1 MPSMYIMSFYR
12 PGAIDHHMEE
22 RMASHIALRIGPM
35 KRPTFLEKQVVY
47 AKSGL
52 VTKSVSGQWTAD
64 LLLGVVLDGLSH
76 DNT

>member
-1 MPSMYIMSFYR
+1 
-12 PGAIDHHMEE
+12 
-22 RMASHIALRIGPM
+22 MASYFGLRIGPM

-52 VTKSVSGQWTAD
+52 VTKSVSGQWPAD